1 MSQYYSKDF
10 LRRLRNDIPI
20 NEIIVDLLNLEV
32 RNDHQML
39 RFRCPICSNF
49 HTATNPE
56 TNLARCFDCKKNF
69 NPIDMVITVGNC
81 SFLDAV
87 KILNNRIDKQ
97 TLCCYR
103 SKS

>member
-20 NEIIVDLLNLEV
+20 DEVVTNLLNLEV
-32 RNDHQML
+32 RNNHQMF
-39 RFRCPICSNF
+39 RFRCPMCGNF

-56 TNLARCFDCKKNF
+56 TNLARCFDCKMNF
-69 NPIDMVITVGNC
+69 NPIDLVMTVGNC

-87 KILNNRIDKQ
+87 KILKNRIDV
-97 TLCCYR
+97 
-103 SKS
+103 